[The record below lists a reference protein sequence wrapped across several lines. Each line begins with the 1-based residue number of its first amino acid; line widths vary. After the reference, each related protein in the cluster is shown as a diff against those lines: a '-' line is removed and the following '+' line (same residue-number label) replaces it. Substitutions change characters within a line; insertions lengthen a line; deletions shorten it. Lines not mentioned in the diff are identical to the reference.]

1 MSNTIEDLIREIIYY
16 EFEEKTNDL
25 VQEVREGINLELP
38 DYDIVE
44 AFQKLEER
52 IKVLEERLEEAND

>member
-1 MSNTIEDLIREIIYY
+1 MSNTIEDLIRDIIHY
-16 EFEEKTNDL
+16 ETEEA
-25 VQEVREGINLELP
+25 REEMKQGIIEDINLELP

-52 IKVLEERLEEAND
+52 IKVLEERLEITE